1 VGVRVK
7 GWVVRECW
15 AVTPTSARGHTECV
29 RLLHTYTVSPRELL
43 PTDMTHSGT
52 TARSAVGVETFN
64 KTVSYTTEWASHS
77 CDGHRERESVCALTQ
92 RRAAHSPSTL
102 CKNNHT
108 QRLHTLPHSALQ
120 PQTTR
125 TRHTCTQQEKVHTQR
140 RRREGAARL
149 RCSHGCSVP
158 SSKRVLRVSCFGQA
172 LAGAITTSLFSRF
185 QLFKSGPLTFS
196 CPRVKFLIPEASVD
210 FVSRFKLPSS
220 VRFGSFGQASTK
232 KLDPEK
238 P

>member
-1 VGVRVK
+1 M
-7 GWVVRECW
+7 RECW

-29 RLLHTYTVSPRELL
+29 RLLQHLHQHHRTVSPRELL

-77 CDGHRERESVCALTQ
+77 CDGHRERARSPNVV
-92 RRAAHSPSTL
+92 RFHSASTL
-102 CKNNHT
+102 CKNNHQLT
-108 QRLHTLPHSALQ
+108 RLHTLPHSALQ

-125 TRHTCTQQEKVHTQR
+125 TRHTCTQQEKLHTQR

-158 SSKRVLRVSCFGQA
+158 SSKRVLEGVVL
-172 LAGAITTSLFSRF
+172 LAKLWQGDYNFLMFKIPTF
-185 QLFKSGPLTFS
+185 QK
-196 CPRVKFLIPEASVD
+196 A
-210 FVSRFKLPSS
+210 
-220 VRFGSFGQASTK
+220 
-232 KLDPEK
+232 DP
-238 P
+238 